1 MDNGAHYYRCDFQ
14 VHTPRDCNWKGQ
26 EFITEEERMAYATR
40 LIESC
45 REKDLNAI
53 AITDH
58 HDMAFIRYVQQ
69 AAEEE
74 TDGEGNFLPLEHRIV
89 VFPGMELTLAV
100 PCQAILILDA
110 DFERNRFDAVMTTF
124 AINPADESESK
135 TAQTERLENIQS
147 LKNLKEKLDEQKWLR
162 DRYIIFPNVTGEG
175 KFSLLRRGMAAKYKE
190 MPFVGG
196 YLDGDMSRLK
206 SGQLNILRGKDVNWG
221 YKRTAVIQ
229 TSDNRRDDHE
239 DLGKYSSWIKWAKP
253 TAEALRQACLAQESR
268 ITHDF
273 PKLPTITITNISV
286 SNSKFMGP
294 VELSFNPQYNAI
306 IGGRGTGKST
316 ILEYLRWAL
325 CDQPPNLSDGVVP
338 NYELRRNRLIE
349 NTLKPFAATVD
360 VTFSVN
366 NVPHVVRRNSKD
378 GTLQIKIGAD
388 EMRECVD
395 EEVRALLPIQ
405 AYSQKQLSDVSIR
418 INELTRLISTPI
430 NSELAQVNRQIDEQ
444 ANKVRET
451 YTTLRRFRGVSNEF
465 EKRKL
470 QIRSLDEQ
478 ADSIRKS
485 LTGLSEADRKLLD
498 QGKHYDAAV
507 QLVESWLNK
516 IRLLATE
523 STALVQKID
532 DKFFDS
538 SDSIPPEL
546 PHRDVLQSISLQYAN
561 FMSDAKDALNTI
573 KSQAAEIIEQSS
585 GDESTAWQEWQVSL
599 SKFRTSYQAAVQR
612 SSARKEQMEE
622 LNDIE
627 SLLVS
632 HQQEKTRLETDLKSL
647 EESGNRYTAAR
658 EAWQRVKSER
668 DELLA
673 NQCKSLTLDSDET
686 IRAQVHRY
694 RIANEFIIK
703 LKEVLRGSSIRQDK
717 LEKLGEAITSAKN
730 PEKKW
735 VAILEDLELLAA
747 FDSKQ
752 EGVERR
758 PNSLRHLT
766 VMTTGD
772 LDRISRWLTSDN
784 WLSLSLV
791 EIKSEPEFEYRI
803 SENEYISFSNASAG
817 QQATALLR
825 TLLNKA
831 GPPLFIDQPEDD
843 LDNPVVQEIV
853 EKIWQTKQ
861 TRQIIFV
868 SHNANL
874 VVNGDA
880 ELVAWCDY
888 RNIGDQSG
896 GKIVGEGA
904 IDVPEVRNAIKRI
917 MEGGDKAFNLRRS
930 KYGF

>member
-338 NYELRRNRLIE
+338 NYELR
-349 NTLKPFAATVD
+349 T
-360 VTFSVN
+360 
-366 NVPHVVRRNSKD
+366 
-378 GTLQIKIGAD
+378 
-388 EMRECVD
+388 
-395 EEVRALLPIQ
+395 
-405 AYSQKQLSDVSIR
+405 
-418 INELTRLISTPI
+418 
-430 NSELAQVNRQIDEQ
+430 
-444 ANKVRET
+444 
-451 YTTLRRFRGVSNEF
+451 
-465 EKRKL
+465 
-470 QIRSLDEQ
+470 
-478 ADSIRKS
+478 
-485 LTGLSEADRKLLD
+485 
-498 QGKHYDAAV
+498 
-507 QLVESWLNK
+507 
-516 IRLLATE
+516 
-523 STALVQKID
+523 
-532 DKFFDS
+532 
-538 SDSIPPEL
+538 
-546 PHRDVLQSISLQYAN
+546 
-561 FMSDAKDALNTI
+561 
-573 KSQAAEIIEQSS
+573 
-585 GDESTAWQEWQVSL
+585 
-599 SKFRTSYQAAVQR
+599 
-612 SSARKEQMEE
+612 
-622 LNDIE
+622 
-627 SLLVS
+627 
-632 HQQEKTRLETDLKSL
+632 
-647 EESGNRYTAAR
+647 
-658 EAWQRVKSER
+658 
-668 DELLA
+668 
-673 NQCKSLTLDSDET
+673 
-686 IRAQVHRY
+686 
-694 RIANEFIIK
+694 
-703 LKEVLRGSSIRQDK
+703 
-717 LEKLGEAITSAKN
+717 
-730 PEKKW
+730 
-735 VAILEDLELLAA
+735 
-747 FDSKQ
+747 
-752 EGVERR
+752 
-758 PNSLRHLT
+758 
-766 VMTTGD
+766 
-772 LDRISRWLTSDN
+772 
-784 WLSLSLV
+784 
-791 EIKSEPEFEYRI
+791 
-803 SENEYISFSNASAG
+803 
-817 QQATALLR
+817 
-825 TLLNKA
+825 
-831 GPPLFIDQPEDD
+831 
-843 LDNPVVQEIV
+843 
-853 EKIWQTKQ
+853 
-861 TRQIIFV
+861 
-868 SHNANL
+868 
-874 VVNGDA
+874 
-880 ELVAWCDY
+880 
-888 RNIGDQSG
+888 
-896 GKIVGEGA
+896 
-904 IDVPEVRNAIKRI
+904 
-917 MEGGDKAFNLRRS
+917 
-930 KYGF
+930 

>member
-1 MDNGAHYYRCDFQ
+1 
-14 VHTPRDCNWKGQ
+14 
-26 EFITEEERMAYATR
+26 
-40 LIESC
+40 
-45 REKDLNAI
+45 
-53 AITDH
+53 
-58 HDMAFIRYVQQ
+58 
-69 AAEEE
+69 
-74 TDGEGNFLPLEHRIV
+74 
-89 VFPGMELTLAV
+89 
-100 PCQAILILDA
+100 
-110 DFERNRFDAVMTTF
+110 
-124 AINPADESESK
+124 
-135 TAQTERLENIQS
+135 
-147 LKNLKEKLDEQKWLR
+147 
-162 DRYIIFPNVTGEG
+162 
-175 KFSLLRRGMAAKYKE
+175 
-190 MPFVGG
+190 
-196 YLDGDMSRLK
+196 
-206 SGQLNILRGKDVNWG
+206 
-221 YKRTAVIQ
+221 
-229 TSDNRRDDHE
+229 
-239 DLGKYSSWIKWAKP
+239 
-253 TAEALRQACLAQESR
+253 
-268 ITHDF
+268 
-273 PKLPTITITNISV
+273 
-286 SNSKFMGP
+286 
-294 VELSFNPQYNAI
+294 
-306 IGGRGTGKST
+306 
-316 ILEYLRWAL
+316 
-325 CDQPPNLSDGVVP
+325 
-338 NYELRRNRLIE
+338 
-349 NTLKPFAATVD
+349 
-360 VTFSVN
+360 
-366 NVPHVVRRNSKD
+366 
-378 GTLQIKIGAD
+378 
-388 EMRECVD
+388 
-395 EEVRALLPIQ
+395 
-405 AYSQKQLSDVSIR
+405 
-418 INELTRLISTPI
+418 
-430 NSELAQVNRQIDEQ
+430 
-444 ANKVRET
+444 
-451 YTTLRRFRGVSNEF
+451 
-465 EKRKL
+465 
-470 QIRSLDEQ
+470 
-478 ADSIRKS
+478 
-485 LTGLSEADRKLLD
+485 
-498 QGKHYDAAV
+498 
-507 QLVESWLNK
+507 
-516 IRLLATE
+516 
-523 STALVQKID
+523 
-532 DKFFDS
+532 
-538 SDSIPPEL
+538 
-546 PHRDVLQSISLQYAN
+546 
-561 FMSDAKDALNTI
+561 MSDAKDALNTI

-896 GKIVGEGA
+896 GKIVGG
-904 IDVPEVRNAIKRI
+904 RGYRCS
-917 MEGGDKAFNLRRS
+917 GS
-930 KYGF
+930 S